1 MNSKNKFYLS
11 RTVNKPWGHEYV
23 IYNDSSK
30 IAITYIYIKFGH
42 KTSLHCHPSKKTAF
56 IILDGKALVQIG
68 IYNENKK
75 IYNSLSRLVFR
86 PGLFHSIESV
96 SKKGTFALEFE
107 TPYDKND
114 LLRFKDKY
122 GRKYKNYEGSKH
134 TKKISKQSLLKFK
147 KPRMGKKNIYDLNK
161 TKISIESMNNQ
172 TKKINKNDNSTSAI
186 LDGSIVNKKGQK
198 VISFGEVIKTK
209 TLEIFRKNFKIK
221 NKLTILKVSKN

>member
-11 RTVNKPWGHEYV
+11 RTVNKPWGYEYV

-30 IAITYIYIKFGH
+30 IAVTYIYIKFGH

-75 IYNSLSRLVFR
+75 IYDSLSRLVLR

-122 GRKYKNYEGSKH
+122 GRQKKGYENKKYM
-134 TKKISKQSLLKFK
+134 KKLDNNFVIFK
-147 KPRMGKKNIYDLNK
+147 KTSLKNSYKLFDRNIIIENIKRRSQLNK
-161 TKISIESMNNQ
+161 LKNN
-172 TKKINKNDNSTSAI
+172 SVSAI
-186 LDGSIVNKKGQK
+186 LAGKIIDKNKK
-198 VISFGEVIKTK
+198 VALNYGEIIKTN
-209 TLEIFRKNFKIK
+209 TLKILTK
-221 NKLTILKVSKN
+221 KFSIHSKLLVLNVS